1 MNNDLEIS
9 EKFLGFYKI
18 LDIKSNTNVT
28 VSIDILPR
36 YQLNLDMY
44 RGQYHDGASNMLEIS
59 FGVATQILQNNQRHI
74 TDTTMLIRYHFLSK
88 MSLKILRFCEIPWVP
103 HRR

>member
-18 LDIKSNTNVT
+18 LDIKSSTSVTGTN
-28 VSIDILPR
+28 DILLR

-44 RGQYHDGASNMLEIS
+44 RGQYHDGASNMLEMS
-59 FGVATQILQNNQRHI
+59 FGVATQIFAEQPKAHY
-74 TDTTMLIRYHFLSK
+74 TH
-88 MSLKILRFCEIPWVP
+88 
-103 HRR
+103 

>member
-9 EKFLGFYKI
+9 EKSLGFYKI

-28 VSIDILPR
+28 VTIDILLR

-44 RGQYHDGASNMLEIS
+44 RGQYHDDASNMLEIS
-59 FGVATQILQNNQRHI
+59 FGVANQIFAEKPKVHYRHCHAHSI
-74 TDTTMLIRYHFLSK
+74 SFS
-88 MSLKILRFCEIPWVP
+88 V
-103 HRR
+103 